1 LPEIRINKDESIDS
15 ALKRFNKVVQQ
26 EGILSEVRKREFYES
41 PSVKKK
47 KKRAEAAK
55 KRKKR

>member
-1 LPEIRINKDESIDS
+1 MPEIRINKDESIDS